1 VWNSDAVFGDV
12 RGQCPSVPPSCIPA
26 ANAIS
31 SIRRTVECAQ
41 PVTARIESKT
51 AKNECQLFSLR
62 SNLEKE
68 TTAGPPKVNTA
79 RLRSTRCSRS
89 RIQENTR
96 TRRLER
102 QARLGRN
109 LAGSNSGLEF
119 RLFLTTA
126 FAVGLWPL
134 ATVGGAGALWR
145 PESQWGVQEGRP
157 TFAASVEV
165 VSMRLCCGNG
175 VPVGLCSRT

>member
-1 VWNSDAVFGDV
+1 MQSSVDV

-31 SIRRTVECAQ
+31 SIRADGLKCAQ

-79 RLRSTRCSRS
+79 R
-89 RIQENTR
+89 
-96 TRRLER
+96 
-102 QARLGRN
+102 A
-109 LAGSNSGLEF
+109 AF
-119 RLFLTTA
+119 DALFKK
-126 FAVGLWPL
+126 
-134 ATVGGAGALWR
+134 
-145 PESQWGVQEGRP
+145 
-157 TFAASVEV
+157 
-165 VSMRLCCGNG
+165 
-175 VPVGLCSRT
+175 